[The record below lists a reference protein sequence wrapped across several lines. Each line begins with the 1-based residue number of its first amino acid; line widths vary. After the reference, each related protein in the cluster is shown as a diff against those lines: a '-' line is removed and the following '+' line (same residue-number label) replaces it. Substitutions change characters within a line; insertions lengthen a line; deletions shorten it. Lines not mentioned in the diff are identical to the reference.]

1 MGAMSGGGSQRPPR
15 HWIKRPPRPSRV
27 GNAPPPRDKPGFGAA
42 AMAVG
47 AGLLLGLLGAS
58 LAAQAGLR
66 EGLPGLIAGGGFCL
80 ASILVWRAFG
90 GTLQDV
96 RDLFK

>member
-1 MGAMSGGGSQRPPR
+1 MSGKAEPPKR
-15 HWIKRPPRPSRV
+15 RWIKRPPRPSRA
-27 GNAPPPRDKPGFGAA
+27 GAAPPPRIKPGFGQA

-66 EGLPGLIAGGGFCL
+66 EGLPGLMAGSGFCL
-80 ASILVWRAFG
+80 GSLLVWRAFG

-96 RDLFK
+96 RDLWK

>member
-1 MGAMSGGGSQRPPR
+1 MSGKIKPPR
-15 HWIKRPPRPSRV
+15 HWVKRPPRPSRT
-27 GNAPPPRDKPGFGAA
+27 GAAPPPRIKPGFAQA
-42 AMAVG
+42 AMAIG
-47 AGLLLGLLGAS
+47 AGLLVGLLGAS

-66 EGLPGLIAGGGFCL
+66 EGLPGLVAGGGFCL
-80 ASILVWRAFG
+80 ASTLVWRAFG

>member
-1 MGAMSGGGSQRPPR
+1 MSGRNERPKG

-27 GNAPPPRDKPGFGAA
+27 GTAAPPREKPGIFAA
-42 AMAVG
+42 ALALG
-47 AGLLLGLLGAS
+47 AGLLTGLLGAS
-58 LAAQAGLR
+58 VSAQAGAP
-66 EGLPGLIAGGGFCL
+66 EGVPGLFAGGGFCL
-80 ASILVWRAFG
+80 ASVLVWRAFG